1 MLRCS
6 TTQCGDDCSAAAAAA
21 AAVVGVS
28 LDEPSSS
35 CSGDSG
41 TRS

>member
-6 TTQCGDDCSAAAAAA
+6 TTQCGDDCSAAAAA